1 MRIIKKLEQ
10 VVGIISHA
18 SLPTSKCLK
27 QCITFIRSIVVA
39 KFQPFQINI
48 QLSTIELVY
57 NEMWEIQVEKKKK
70 KMKGHRSRNL
80 MSAVPG
86 PCARHVAY
94 IEK

>member
-48 QLSTIELVY
+48 QLLTIELVY
-57 NEMWEIQVEKKKK
+57 NEMWQIQVGKKRKKK
-70 KMKGHRSRNL
+70 
-80 MSAVPG
+80 
-86 PCARHVAY
+86 
-94 IEK
+94 EKRKDTGVDVL